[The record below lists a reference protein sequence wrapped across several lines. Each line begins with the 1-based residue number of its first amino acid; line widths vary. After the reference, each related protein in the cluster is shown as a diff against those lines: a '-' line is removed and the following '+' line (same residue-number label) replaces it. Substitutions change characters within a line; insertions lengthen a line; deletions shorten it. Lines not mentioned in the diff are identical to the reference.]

1 MKEEA
6 VIYEEKKKFGFFTK
20 FFFILLVFILL
31 LISYMYFIEPKLCI
45 THEVAIVEPSLPDS
59 FNGFKIVQ
67 FSDIHFGRTTNEV
80 EVKNVVQEINLTK
93 PDLLVFTGDLFDSY
107 INLSDDNV
115 RFLKEELSKTTAT
128 IGKYAIRGDSDYL
141 HTDKFEEIMQ
151 AAGFTILDNLN
162 IPIYYKDTTPIYLSG
177 IPSVTQGEQDFTKA
191 FTKEMNGN
199 FFQIL
204 LTHEPIIWKQVQS
217 KTNLVLA
224 GHSLGGLV
232 RIPFVGDLIKKDNV
246 GDYVVGKFENGNSI
260 MYVSNGIGTENLSL
274 RFLNIPSITLY
285 RLYNYE

>member
-1 MKEEA
+1 MEEEV
-6 VIYEEKKKFGFFTK
+6 VIQEEKKKLGFLAK
-20 FFFILLVFILL
+20 FLLLLVGLILIL
-31 LISYMYFIEPKLCI
+31 FSYMYFLEPKI
-45 THEVAIVEPSLPDS
+45 IVTHEVAIIHSSLPDS

-67 FSDIHFGRTTNEV
+67 FSDIHFGRTTNEN
-80 EVKNVVQEINLTK
+80 EVKTVVQEINLSK

-115 RFLKEELSKTTAT
+115 NFLKEELSKTTAT

-141 HTDKFEEIMQ
+141 YTDKYEEIMQ
-151 AAGFTILDNLN
+151 AAGFTILDNVN
-162 IPIYYKDTTPIYLSG
+162 VPIYYKDTTPIFLSG
-177 IPSVTQGEQDFTKA
+177 IPSITQGAQDLTKA
-191 FTKEMNGN
+191 FAKETEGN
-199 FFQIL
+199 FYQIL

-232 RIPFVGDLIKKDNV
+232 RIPFIGGLIKKDNV
-246 GDYVVGKFENGNSI
+246 GDYEVGKFENGDSLL
-260 MYVSNGIGTENLSL
+260 YVSNGIGTENLSL
-274 RFLNIPSITLY
+274 RFFNTPSITLY